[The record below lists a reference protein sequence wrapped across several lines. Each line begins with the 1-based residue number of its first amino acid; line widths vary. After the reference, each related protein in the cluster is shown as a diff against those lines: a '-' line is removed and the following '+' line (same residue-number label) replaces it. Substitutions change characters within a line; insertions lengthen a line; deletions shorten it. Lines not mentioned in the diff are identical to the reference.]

1 MNDSQ
6 KIMRSLLEKQP
17 SGPATRRSLEG
28 IAATA
33 PVLDRNVNVS
43 QAERSSEDLRS
54 ERWTIAGENQAEKAA
69 EPTDKIPSGDLGP
82 SIPINHSRARVSH
95 PDLSILEEKE
105 NEQEPSYSTWFFEK
119 LDRRSQMIS
128 LHIMLQCLP
137 DDTVDSRRDVIT
149 TVAAKE
155 FNEDVELCKMLYKE
169 ILENGKYVRE
179 DNYME
184 LKYDFGS
191 LIGTGATGEV
201 FRAVDRHT
209 DREVAVKVLP
219 NTTSGIKHFKAERET
234 LQMLDHPNI
243 IKLLDS
249 CESLDNEYI
258 VLELCRGVELFEQIT
273 NNRYTIT
280 EERAARLVAIMIDSI
295 MYMHSRNIVHRDL
308 KPENFLFKSPKEDA
322 DIVLIDFG
330 TAKIVKKKEVYTD
343 IAGTPFF
350 VAPEILVKRRRS
362 GALLKAAD
370 VWSLGV
376 VCYILMTG
384 QPPFPGKTN
393 PEIFKNIIRRKPRP
407 FPHAVPKQ
415 FQDLCLRLLTKNPG
429 KRITL
434 KDAAQHP
441 WLVLG
446 RKHDIKLGKE
456 VVQMLRQFTTQ
467 TKLKR
472 AVIKIL
478 TQCVSPA
485 ETAKLKY
492 QFDFLDLEQNG
503 VLGVNELKLLLISQG
518 IPEFRA
524 AEEAKSIVRSADED
538 GSGAITFEQFTGIWQ
553 RKVLSTNDEYIR
565 TLFTVFDANGDGK
578 IDESELAIVV
588 QGNVDEVKDIIK
600 EVDKSGDGTINFEE
614 FLAAMKETSNSVNTD
629 LLTQDS
635 SVGMGEIKEFEVR
648 RSLTHADDD
657 EVDNNRLLV

>member
-6 KIMRSLLEKQP
+6 KIIRSLLEKQSSSPTALGTLEAVAVPFPKKNANLLKLERHSERFGPAREVRSMIKPVEKPVKTKDGVP
-17 SGPATRRSLEG
+17 SGHDGLPALTKL
-28 IAATA
+28 
-33 PVLDRNVNVS
+33 N
-43 QAERSSEDLRS
+43 
-54 ERWTIAGENQAEKAA
+54 
-69 EPTDKIPSGDLGP
+69 
-82 SIPINHSRARVSH
+82 RARISL
-95 PDLSILEEKE
+95 PDLACYEVK
-105 NEQEPSYSTWFFEK
+105 EPSYSTWFFEQ
-119 LDRRSQMIS
+119 LDRRAQMIS

-137 DDTVDSRRDVIT
+137 DDAAARRDVIT

-155 FNEDVELCKMLYKE
+155 FDADVELIKLLYQD
-169 ILENGKYVRE
+169 ILENGKYARE

-184 LKYDFGS
+184 LKYDFGR

-201 FRAVDRHT
+201 FCAVERET

-219 NTTSGIKHFKAERET
+219 NTKSGMKHFKAERDV
-234 LQMLDHPNI
+234 LLKLDHANI
-243 IKLLDS
+243 IKLYDS

-258 VLELCRGVELFEQIT
+258 VLELCRGVELFEQIS
-273 NNRYTIT
+273 NDKYTIT
-280 EERAARLVAIMIDSI
+280 EERAARLVAIMIDAV

-308 KPENFLFKSPKEDA
+308 KPENVLFKTPEENS

-330 TAKIVKKKEVYTD
+330 TAKVVNSRSVCTER
-343 IAGTPFF
+343 AGTPFF

-362 GALLKAAD
+362 GAILKTAD

-393 PEIFKNIIRRKPRP
+393 PEIFTNIVRRKPRP
-407 FPHAVPKQ
+407 FPKTVPEQ
-415 FQDLCLRLLTKNPG
+415 FQDFCLRLLTKHPR

-441 WLVLG
+441 WLVVG
-446 RKHDIKLGKE
+446 RKHDTKLGKE

-472 AVIKIL
+472 AVIKVL
-478 TQCVSPA
+478 TQCVSPE
-485 ETAKLKY
+485 ETTKLKL
-492 QFDFLDLEQNG
+492 QFDFLDTDRKG
-503 VLGVNELKLLLISQG
+503 VLGVDELKLLLISQN
-518 IPEFRA
+518 IPEFKA
-524 AEEAKSIVRSADED
+524 AEEAKRIVRSADED
-538 GSGAITFEQFTGIWQ
+538 GSGEITFEQFTGIWQ
-553 RKVLSTNDEYIR
+553 RKVLSTNDDYIR

-578 IDESELAIVV
+578 IDESELAMVV
-588 QGNVDEVKDIIK
+588 QGDAEEIRDCIK

-614 FLAAMKETSNSVNTD
+614 FLAAMKETSNPRGST

-635 SVGMGEIKEFEVR
+635 NVGMGEIKEYEVR
-648 RSLTHADDD
+648 KSLTAHVDHDEDDM
-657 EVDNNRLLV
+657 RPLLV